1 LADEKNLT
9 PLRSSIIR
17 TLAYYDIFSYPLTAA
32 EIFYNLGSNH
42 TNLDEIKNELKNL
55 SSYNIIYS
63 KEEFFQLTDDEKYIL
78 RRKKGN
84 ELAKRRLKTAKKVSD
99 LISRFPFIRGI
110 LLSGSI
116 SKGFMEE
123 DSDIDYFIITY
134 PNRVWFSRLIL
145 MLFKKLFLF
154 NSKKIFCINYFVD
167 SEKLEIEEKNIFT
180 ATEIV
185 TLLPTYGKK
194 IYDEFYEKNY
204 WVKEFYPNYPKRET
218 GNVIDRKDGIVKNF
232 LEKILSKNIGDK
244 IDDFAMSVF
253 EKFNRI
259 KYKNYGNE
267 EFKIAF
273 KSSKKE
279 SKHHPKFFQR
289 RVLEE
294 FNRKLELLEDRLK
307 VSL

>member
-1 LADEKNLT
+1 MADEKNLT

-32 EIFYNLGSNH
+32 EIYYNLGSNH

>member
-32 EIFYNLGSNH
+32 EIYYNLGSNH

-116 SKGFMEE
+116 SKGFMKE